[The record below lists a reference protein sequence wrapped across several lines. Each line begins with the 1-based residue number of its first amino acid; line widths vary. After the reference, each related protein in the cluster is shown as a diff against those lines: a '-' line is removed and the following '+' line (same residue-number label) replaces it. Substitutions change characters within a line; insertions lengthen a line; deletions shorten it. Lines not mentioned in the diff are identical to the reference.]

1 MRSRASR
8 TGDPPGAFRRAD
20 RRNHAFRARGGGFL
34 SNAEEAAR
42 LAAHD
47 VQDQIATALAE
58 AIIDFLRAPAPEA
71 APTQAVPP
79 TP

>member
-1 MRSRASR
+1 MPSALVEV
-8 TGDPPGAFRRAD
+8 
-20 RRNHAFRARGGGFL
+20 GFL